1 MSFSNQVAGFA
12 EGRIKMMAVK
22 VMGERGFGTQTSIF
36 SGINYAIRN
45 GARVSSNSYGGISFS
60 AARALEVILN
70 QVFWLLQLQ
79 VSYYIVCTYFC

>member
-12 EGRIKMMAVK
+12 EGRIKLMAVK
-22 VMGERGFGTQTSIF
+22 VLSATGFGTQTAIF

-60 AARALEVILN
+60 AARALETTLN
-70 QVFWLLQLQ
+70 QVSW
-79 VSYYIVCTYFC
+79 VSGILMQT